1 HRPKTVGNDHPIAI
15 PTIKHHAP
23 FFDETAELFNQYKD
37 AKLVQIVK
45 IESIGIMIIE
55 GKHKE
60 IGSGIFISDIQEDSG
75 AQQAG
80 LVVGDVILAVNKDI
94 LVKVN
99 YDYLLI

>member
-1 HRPKTVGNDHPIAI
+1 MFSKNLLQSFNYSHSQTS
-15 PTIKHHAP
+15 
-23 FFDETAELFNQYKD
+23 ELFQQYKE

-60 IGSGIFISDIQEDSG
+60 IGSGIFISDIQEESG

-94 LVKVN
+94 LIKTN
-99 YDYLLI
+99 YDFVRIL